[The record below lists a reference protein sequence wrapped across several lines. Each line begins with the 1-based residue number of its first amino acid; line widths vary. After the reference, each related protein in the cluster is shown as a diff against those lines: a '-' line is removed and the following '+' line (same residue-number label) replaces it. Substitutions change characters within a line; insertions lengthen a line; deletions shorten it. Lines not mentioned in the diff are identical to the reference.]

1 MVNTDFTIQTT
12 YLYTQPITVDKLAVE
27 KVLNLVQELQ
37 AVISIRHILILN
49 YFPDLNL

>member
-27 KVLNLVQELQ
+27 NKRWNTGVHELPGK
-37 AVISIRHILILN
+37 S
-49 YFPDLNL
+49 